1 MARLVFGAGEGEV
14 MTAPALA
21 EGFELL
27 SAEAVIDRLLAE
39 NSAAVK
45 NGSICISCSF
55 QAEDMI
61 VLDLLRKRLPEIP
74 VLFLDTGYHFAET
87 YAYRDRMARLWG
99 LNLVNVMPTQSV
111 AKQESDLGIL

>member
-1 MARLVFGAGEGEV
+1 
-14 MTAPALA
+14 MTTPALA
-21 EGFELL
+21 QEFEAL
-27 SAEAVIDRLLAE
+27 SAEAAIDRLLAE
-39 NSAAVK
+39 NSTAVK
-45 NGSICISCSF
+45 KGAVCITCSF

-61 VLDLLRKRLPEIP
+61 VLDLLRNRLPDIP